1 MALALEKKYP
11 APLRDVLELKNGAHF
26 ILPHYGLCADYE
38 NMLDNH
44 IFNLLDFGPVEY
56 SEQAVQKLDALVRST
71 FKNLVV
77 ERVVQT
83 YRPPRPKWPGKSK
96 RPPVEEP
103 RNSIRVYFRER
114 NARPKRYSAS
124 WPLPGAQDGTAG
136 QPQIES

>member
-1 MALALEKKYP
+1 MALPLEKNYP
-11 APLRDVLELKNGAHF
+11 APLRDCMPLQNGTTF
-26 ILPHYGLCADYE
+26 ILPHYGLCSDYE

-56 SEQAVQKLDALVRST
+56 SEQAVQELDARVRAT
-71 FKNLVV
+71 FKNLTV

-96 RPPVEEP
+96 RPPVEET

-114 NARPKRYSAS
+114 NARPKRYSAK
-124 WPLPGAQDGTAG
+124 WPLPGEHDGA
-136 QPQIES
+136 SR

>member
-26 ILPHYGLCADYE
+26 ILPHYGPCSDYE

-56 SEQAVQKLDALVRST
+56 SEQAVLKLDTLMRAT
-71 FKNLVV
+71 FKNLIV

-83 YRPPRPKWPGKSK
+83 HRPPRPKWPGKSK
-96 RPPVEEP
+96 RPPVEET

-114 NARPKRYSAS
+114 NARPKRYSAH
-124 WPLPGAQDGTAG
+124 WPLPEADDGAAG
-136 QPQIES
+136 